1 MAKNKKVIKKQK
13 KLYRE
18 LQELHEEMGDFLSD
32 VLDEQRRNSEDL
44 RYLKDFIHYQELE
57 EEYLYF
63 RRNAHEEENS
73 DLPFPYL
80 TL

>member
-1 MAKNKKVIKKQK
+1 MAKYKKVIKEQK
-13 KLYRE
+13 KLYQD
-18 LQELHEEMGDFLSD
+18 LQELHEEMRDFLSN
-32 VLDEQRRNSEDL
+32 VLDEQRRDSEEL

-63 RRNAHEEENS
+63 RRNAHEEEDS

>member
-13 KLYRE
+13 KQY
-18 LQELHEEMGDFLSD
+18 QELKELYEEMSDFLSA
-32 VLDEQRRNSEDL
+32 VLDEQRRNSEEL
-44 RYLKDFIHYQELE
+44 RYLNDFIHYQELE

-63 RRNAHEEENS
+63 CRNAHEEEDSN
-73 DLPFPYL
+73 LPFPYL

>member
-1 MAKNKKVIKKQK
+1 MAKNKKVIKEQK

-18 LQELHEEMGDFLSD
+18 LQELHGEMSDFLSN
-32 VLDEQRRNSEDL
+32 VLDEQQRDAEEL
-44 RYLKDFIHYQELE
+44 RYLRDFIHYQELE
-57 EEYLYF
+57 EEYIYF
-63 RRNAHEEENS
+63 RRNAHEEEDS